1 MKEKPALSL
10 ITESNPPRV
19 SAAECDR
26 RRLRGMAT
34 GSAVLFL
41 AAILFGSGQ
50 PSHADFASND
60 YYAPSASSASSF
72 AEYRPAATAAA
83 PAVTETTESQAV
95 AQKRSTEISSKLS
108 PAEAHAA
115 HDIYCDL
122 YAKALIG
129 NVTPE
134 QAASRQRANGAI
146 VGTIGGAFLGAVF
159 GGSGRHSSHSTLL
172 GASTGLLA
180 GAAIGSSNAQAA
192 ADDIRR
198 RYTEAYAT
206 CMKREDAGGA
216 AQSGS

>member
-1 MKEKPALSL
+1 
-10 ITESNPPRV
+10 
-19 SAAECDR
+19 
-26 RRLRGMAT
+26 MAT

-50 PSHADFASND
+50 TSHADFTSNG
-60 YYAPSASSASSF
+60 YYAPAVSTANSF
-72 AEYRPAATAAA
+72 AAEDTHLPAAITPPAAPDATDAAKTQAAA
-83 PAVTETTESQAV
+83 PKSSA
-95 AQKRSTEISSKLS
+95 EISSKLS

-122 YAKALIG
+122 YAKAVTG

-134 QAASRQRANGAI
+134 QAARQQQANSAI
-146 VGTIGGAFLGAVF
+146 LGTIGGAFLGAVF
-159 GGSGRHSSHSTLL
+159 GESGRHSGRSTLL

-192 ADDIRR
+192 ADNIRG
-198 RYTEAYAT
+198 RYTEAYST
-206 CMKREDAGGA
+206 CMKREDAAGA